1 MRIYLRPVREE
12 DGALIVKWRNS
23 ERTRNRCFD
32 KRPLSLES
40 NLEFFRNMVE
50 TGKYK
55 QYIVERVE
63 EVSGVA
69 PYPIATV
76 YLKDIDLVNRR
87 CELCIFTSD
96 DEEWNTESQNI
107 ALQKLIDIAKN
118 ELNMHKIYSYVFV
131 DNNDPIDLL
140 IRVGFTKEALLH
152 SEAIN
157 AEGEF
162 GDVLRLAYYI

>member
-1 MRIYLRPVREE
+1 
-12 DGALIVKWRNS
+12 
-23 ERTRNRCFD
+23 
-32 KRPLSLES
+32 
-40 NLEFFRNMVE
+40 MVE

-69 PYPIATV
+69 SYPIATV